1 MPYDFS
7 WAVKDE
13 PSNND
18 YAHQEKSDGE
28 VVTGSYRVLLPDGR
42 TQIVTYRVQGDS
54 GFVAEVKY
62 EGEAKPYVPPAKSNS
77 YDSVGS
83 SSSSSGGYQ
92 QQGSASSGSSYGAGS
107 QGAGSSSGYGN
118 QQQQPGT
125 ASASYGGPVQ
135 QSAAG
140 AGYGSSSQGSYDS
153 NVQKPTTSV

>member
-62 EGEAKPYVPPAKSNS
+62 EGEANKEYKPAYKPAAYPSPAYPSPAYPSPAYPAPKYPAK
-77 YDSVGS
+77 Y
-83 SSSSSGGYQ
+83 
-92 QQGSASSGSSYGAGS
+92 
-107 QGAGSSSGYGN
+107 
-118 QQQQPGT
+118 
-125 ASASYGGPVQ
+125 
-135 QSAAG
+135 
-140 AGYGSSSQGSYDS
+140 
-153 NVQKPTTSV
+153 